1 MRRKTRQRS
10 ARDQKPIYTRGELN
24 ELVDAFLHPLAERS
38 PELLMLDGILHAII
52 EQNPSESLMK
62 FIEYSLPELL
72 SRLVGIR
79 KRETERLSGV
89 EDR

>member
-1 MRRKTRQRS
+1 V
-10 ARDQKPIYTRGELN
+10 I
-24 ELVDAFLHPLAERS
+24 DALLHPLAKTNS
-38 PELLMLDGILHAII
+38 ELLVLDGILHAII

-79 KRETERLSGV
+79 KRETERLYGV
-89 EDR
+89 EDG

>member
-1 MRRKTRQRS
+1 M
-10 ARDQKPIYTRGELN
+10 
-24 ELVDAFLHPLAERS
+24 VDALFHPIAERS

-72 SRLVGIR
+72 SRLVGIQ
-79 KRETERLSGV
+79 KRETERLTGV
-89 EDR
+89 EHR